1 MTFDMDYLLV
11 NDLLDHLLEFWQIY
25 VDVVLDL
32 EMLGVFGRVDL
43 QAMNLENYLGELVMI
58 EIVLVYELLRV
69 DSASLER
76 RALWERSL
84 HLQLKCLN
92 LKTRAD

>member
-32 EMLGVFGRVDL
+32 EMLGIFGRVDL
-43 QAMNLENYLGELVMI
+43 
-58 EIVLVYELLRV
+58 
-69 DSASLER
+69 
-76 RALWERSL
+76 
-84 HLQLKCLN
+84 
-92 LKTRAD
+92 